1 MLKLLPV
8 IPPAPFQFSKMT
20 QSPSINRTLL
30 VPAGL
35 PPASTSHS
43 PIQKSNWRYSGF
55 ERQGLTGGCV
65 FECDVDGCDC
75 AKMLSAPPSV
85 ISEMARILSGRRQ
98 GMIFI
103 SSENQPRRNEEHEER
118 TEGIDVSP
126 FLRVDFH
133 SFSRVAHCDMNDSFE
148 NRKVRKSR
156 ALLSPKRNES

>member
-65 FECDVDGCDC
+65 FDCDVDGCDC

-85 ISEMARILSGRRQ
+85 ISEMARILLSRRQ

-103 SSENQPRRNEEHEER
+103 SSENPWERRPSLPASVSRLLAEARRQGWVALPGEFHCFSPLARRHER
-118 TEGIDVSP
+118 
-126 FLRVDFH
+126 
-133 SFSRVAHCDMNDSFE
+133 
-148 NRKVRKSR
+148 
-156 ALLSPKRNES
+156 